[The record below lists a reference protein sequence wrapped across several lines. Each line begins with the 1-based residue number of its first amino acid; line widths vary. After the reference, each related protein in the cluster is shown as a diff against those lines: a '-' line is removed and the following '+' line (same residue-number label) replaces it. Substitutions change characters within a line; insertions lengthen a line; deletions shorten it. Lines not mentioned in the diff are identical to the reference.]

1 MIKLLAGLTTPDPV
15 PDANGDLLLPRL
27 NVSYKPQTIAPKFE
41 GNVEALFRL
50 KISDVWTQPIF
61 KTEVLNPL
69 NIEPLLQNDV

>member
-1 MIKLLAGLTTPDPV
+1 MIKLLAGLVNPDPV
-15 PDANGDLLLPRL
+15 PNEDGDIVLPRL